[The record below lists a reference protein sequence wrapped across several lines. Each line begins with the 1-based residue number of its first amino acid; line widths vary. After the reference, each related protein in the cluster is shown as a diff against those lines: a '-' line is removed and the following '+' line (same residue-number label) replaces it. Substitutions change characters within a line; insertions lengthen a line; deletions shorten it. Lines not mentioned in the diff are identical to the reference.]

1 MHVCIQNFSQ
11 ELKIDTHL
19 FCVFFKL
26 SSSLVRRARVT
37 LTSMSRP
44 AHQTERLVS
53 KFRNVFILCLDTF
66 KLRSLQLKMYTPY
79 LRPCSKIMYT
89 CAFSTGGLTVLSGS
103 RNEFIRHQL
112 LAMRPGNSPHLSG
125 DTLRATDAN

>member
-44 AHQTERLVS
+44 AHQTERV
-53 KFRNVFILCLDTF
+53 T
-66 KLRSLQLKMYTPY
+66 
-79 LRPCSKIMYT
+79 SKIQECVYSLSGYIQ
-89 CAFSTGGLTVLSGS
+89 AFISTDKNVHSIFTSMQQNNVHTGGLTVLSGS
-103 RNEFIRHQL
+103 CNEFIRHQL